1 MIFDGRAFAQE
12 MEEQVKLEV
21 EKMESKPK
29 IVSILIG
36 GDPASEL
43 YTKLK
48 MAVARRVGIEF
59 EVVRLDILKNE
70 IEEIGKREDVTG
82 VMVQLPIPNMPRGR
96 TPRILEGIPLSKDV
110 DGLRWEESGVMPA
123 TVRAVLS
130 ILDSIEKSTIHD
142 LRSKSFVVVGARG
155 VVGRPLCY
163 YLRQRGVEV
172 VEVEWDTKE
181 PTRRLLEGQVV
192 ISCTGKAGV
201 VTGEMVREG
210 AIVVD
215 VGAPRGDMTSEVY
228 QKASIAVAVPGGVGP
243 VTIASLLQNM
253 VEMYGKGTELADC
266 RI

>member
-110 DGLRWEESGVMPA
+110 DGLRWEESKVKPA
-123 TVRAVLS
+123 TVRAIFS
-130 ILDSIEKSTIHD
+130 ILDKIAGDSSATLRTSPD
-142 LRSKSFVVVGARG
+142 LWRARFVVVGARG

-163 YLRQRGVEV
+163 YLRQKGVEV

-192 ISCTGKAGV
+192 ISCVGKARV

-228 QKASIAVAVPGGVGP
+228 QKASVAVAVPGGVGP
-243 VTIASLLQNM
+243 VTIASLLQNA
-253 VEMYGKGTELADC
+253 VEMHEIVL
-266 RI
+266 